1 MIGPGWDGDSPA
13 PARGGRPSRP
23 SRPWRTAVVTGSRAD
38 FGLLT
43 PVMRAVRE
51 HPGLELLA
59 IAAGSHLIQ
68 PAETFRDVRALFPVA
83 DSIPMQ
89 VAGRTGRLEDAEA
102 TGRGIARFARSFAG
116 LRPDWVVVLG
126 DRIEAMA
133 AATAASIGG
142 IAVAHLH
149 GGDRAEGVADEAM
162 RHAITKLAH
171 LHLPATAES
180 AERIIRMGERPE
192 HVRLVGSP
200 ALDDLPA
207 IPPLSDEGWDRLGR
221 PAAVVLVH
229 PIGRHDEAEEAAAS
243 AIIEGAR
250 TALGDLPLLAL
261 EPNHDPGRNG
271 VRRALSQAGVRTAS
285 HLPRAV
291 FVGLLKRLADPRSG
305 PAGARGAMIGNS
317 SAGLIE
323 AAAVGLPAVDVGR
336 RQAGR
341 ERPASVVH
349 AEESP
354 GEVAR
359 AVARAIAM
367 EPRPE
372 AHPYGVGDAGARA
385 AAALAEVDPT
395 GAALLRKRCA
405 Y

>member
-1 MIGPGWDGDSPA
+1 
-13 PARGGRPSRP
+13 
-23 SRPWRTAVVTGSRAD
+23 
-38 FGLLT
+38 
-43 PVMRAVRE
+43 
-51 HPGLELLA
+51 
-59 IAAGSHLIQ
+59 
-68 PAETFRDVRALFPVA
+68 
-83 DSIPMQ
+83 MQ

-336 RQAGR
+336 RQAVASDPPR
-341 ERPASVVH
+341 RVMRRSRPAKRPP
-349 AEESP
+349 SP
-354 GEVAR
+354 VRSRWSR
-359 AVARAIAM
+359 APRRTPTASATRGRAP
-367 EPRPE
+367 PRRSRRSIR
-372 AHPYGVGDAGARA
+372 RA
-385 AAALAEVDPT
+385 LP
-395 GAALLRKRCA
+395 C
-405 Y
+405 